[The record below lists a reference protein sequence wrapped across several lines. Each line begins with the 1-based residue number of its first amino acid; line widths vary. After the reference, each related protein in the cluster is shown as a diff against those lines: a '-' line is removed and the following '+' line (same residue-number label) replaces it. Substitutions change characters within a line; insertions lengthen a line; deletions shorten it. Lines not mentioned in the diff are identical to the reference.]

1 MQHIGVS
8 SARLG
13 QVQVGTPIEIKGGE
27 QGMES
32 NTIIPLPVLNRNSS
46 DDEILGLLTQ
56 PPRRTGRG
64 ETKSEVHD
72 SSAQDSTTRAD
83 DQLAMEFGDEVD
95 PRTRR
100 DSATAMLSDLNRMD
114 AFFFATA
121 GSPRGTRAGGCEIR
135 SGCVCIVGARDERAG
150 E

>member
-1 MQHIGVS
+1 
-8 SARLG
+8 
-13 QVQVGTPIEIKGGE
+13 
-27 QGMES
+27 MES
-32 NTIIPLPVLNRNSS
+32 NTIIPSPVLNPNSS

-72 SSAQDSTTRAD
+72 SSAQDSTARAD
-83 DQLAMEFGDEVD
+83 DQSAMEFGDEVD

-100 DSATAMLSDLNRMD
+100 VSATAMLRDLNRMD
-114 AFFFATA
+114 ALFFFTTA
-121 GSPRGTRAGGCEIR
+121 GRPRGTRAGRCEIR